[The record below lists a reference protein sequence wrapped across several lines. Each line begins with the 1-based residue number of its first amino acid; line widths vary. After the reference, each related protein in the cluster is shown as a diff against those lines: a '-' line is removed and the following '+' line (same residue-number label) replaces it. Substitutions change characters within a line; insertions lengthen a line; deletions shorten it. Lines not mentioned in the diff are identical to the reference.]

1 MPKVIHEGILGR
13 RVMTNKEI
21 AEYIARTLY
30 ERRLLEYDMT
40 VEQAV
45 EYFYSTL
52 KEADYAVNLRRP
64 IR

>member
-1 MPKVIHEGILGR
+1 MEQGG
-13 RVMTNKEI
+13 MTNKEI

-30 ERRLLEYDMT
+30 ERRLLEFDMT

-45 EYFYSTL
+45 DYFYTTL
-52 KEADYAVNLRRP
+52 KEADKAVNQRRP